1 MKLYSLLL
9 LFTLHF
15 GVSYSQYYYPP
26 LTGTTWE
33 TMDPSELGWCEDSIA
48 LLDEYLENSTT
59 KAFLILKDGKIVIE
73 RYYGT
78 FTMDSLYVWNSAGKT
93 LTAYAV
99 GIAQTEGLLDIDDAT
114 TDYLGAGWSNATPT
128 QENAITILNQLTMT
142 SGFDDGVPDK
152 DCTDPE
158 CLIYLAEP
166 DTRWAYH
173 NAPYTLLDSVMKIA
187 TGMSMTTYVYQKIG
201 SKIGMTGLYLPIGY
215 NHVFASKARG
225 MARFGS
231 LLLSNGTWNG
241 TPVQT
246 DLNYLQAMKT
256 PSQSINP
263 SYGYLTWLN
272 GQSSYM
278 LPGLQLTIN
287 GPLLPNAPADL
298 YAAEGKNGQIINVI
312 PSTGMVV
319 VRMGATLG
327 NSLVSTQ
334 YNDTIWQYINRL
346 GCTLGTNSIAEINY
360 SILQKENKQIEI
372 LGLKSADNVEMI
384 DSAGKQI
391 VAPRFENHFDL
402 SMLNNGVYFIR
413 INSSGRQKVLKLLL
427 N

>member
-201 SKIGMTGLYLPIGY
+201 SKIGMTGLYLKIGY